1 VLPFAGLIEL
11 LEGVLD
17 EMLPTL
23 APPQGRAL
31 EAAVLR
37 AEPTGSP
44 TDQIAVSLALLSIL
58 RALAREDPTIVGVDD
73 VQWLDAPSAH
83 VLAFALRRLVEEP
96 LALVVSRRTTEDNG
110 ALPLDLG
117 RAPWL
122 ERAELVRVDP
132 LSMGALDLLLRD
144 RLDLALS
151 RSRLT
156 ALLER
161 SGGNPLFALELG
173 RAVIAGGTLE
183 PGGALRVPATLAELV
198 EGRIRRAS
206 EGARELLL
214 LVSAL
219 SRPSTTVLASHR
231 EHLEEVLETG
241 LLVREGDRLSFSHP
255 LYGSAVY
262 AYAQPQRRREAHRLL
277 ANLLDDPE
285 ERAMHLALSAET
297 PDEVVAAPLEEAAA
311 RAAARGAPDRA
322 AELAEQARR
331 LTPADQT
338 EDEVRRSFAA
348 ADYHATA
355 GDGPR
360 ARTIL
365 ERLVATLPA
374 GPAKA
379 NAYLRLA
386 ALATNFAT
394 MRPSSPRRPVTR
406 PFASWPWRT
415 SSRPG
420 ASSGTASSGNS

>member
-1 VLPFAGLIEL
+1 LRIEL
-11 LEGVLD
+11 GPLSTGTLD
-17 EMLPTL
+17 
-23 APPQGRAL
+23 
-31 EAAVLR
+31 
-37 AEPTGSP
+37 
-44 TDQIAVSLALLSIL
+44 SL
-58 RALAREDPTIVGVDD
+58 
-73 VQWLDAPSAH
+73 
-83 VLAFALRRLVEEP
+83 LRR
-96 LALVVSRRTTEDNG
+96 
-110 ALPLDLG
+110 
-117 RAPWL
+117 
-122 ERAELVRVDP
+122 
-132 LSMGALDLLLRD
+132 
-144 RLDLALS
+144 RLDLPLSPPRLAALH
-151 RSRLT
+151 RLC
-156 ALLER
+156 
-161 SGGNPLFALELG
+161 GGNPLHALELG
-173 RAVIAGGTLE
+173 SAIMAGGSLG
-183 PGGALRVPATLAELV
+183 PGEALPVPMTLAKLV
-198 EGRIRRAS
+198 EERIRRLS
-206 EGARELLL
+206 ERARELLL

-219 SRPSTTVLASHR
+219 SRPSVAALTSRRGQLDEA
-231 EHLEEVLETG
+231 LDTG

-262 AYAQPQRRREAHRLL
+262 ANAQPERRREAHRLL
-277 ANLLDDPE
+277 ANLLEDPE
-285 ERAMHLALSAET
+285 ERALHLALGAEA
-297 PDEVVAAPLEEAAA
+297 PDEAVAAPLEEAAA